1 MTIRP
6 PNAILR
12 YVIVS
17 PPRPGLRKFSLQ
29 RLYHTRSVGAGRW
42 SPDGRRICFASN
54 ASGRQN
60 IWIVD
65 SQGGWPL
72 QLTVSDQRQIPGGWS
87 PDGKWI
93 TFQSDYDG
101 DEQWDLFVVSTE
113 TGEVRNLT
121 RTPEISEESPRWS
134 PDGKH
139 VAYTSKPKSAASY
152 EIHVMDF
159 ATGRVREITKDTPR
173 EFSNH
178 DPVWS
183 RDGRRLA
190 FTRNRADQKVD
201 IIFVVEMRTG
211 AVRRVSPDNGEH
223 NYHAADWSPDGR
235 RLLITSN
242 VLNRFSNVALLD
254 LKSGAIDWITR
265 ETWDCD
271 AGEFRGRFVA
281 YESNVDGNGQVFLFD
296 VKNGKPKALG
306 AKSGLNSLGS
316 EVFSPDEKR
325 ILFSYS
331 GPSQPSDLCSAVTG
345 LPKPKTA
352 RITNSMLAGM
362 DPADMVEPYLVHYKS
377 RDNLEI
383 SAFLYVPYN
392 LKKNRRNP
400 AIVYVHGGPS
410 SQHMNGFNRSVQYLV
425 NNGYVV
431 IAPNYRGSTGYG
443 KDFEERNRFDMGGGD
458 LCDVVEAARFT
469 ESTGYVDHDRI
480 AIMGGSYG
488 GYMTMMGLTKRPE
501 VWAAGVAIV
510 PFVNWF
516 TELAHEDPSLR
527 EWDLATMGDPVT
539 NRLLYEDRSPIY
551 SIDNIRAPLLVL
563 AGGNDP
569 RCPREESDQVV
580 RAIQAR
586 GGVVE
591 YKFYEEEGHSF
602 SRLENSIDSFER
614 TVAFLNRYM
623 PNSQGFRP

>member
-1 MTIRP
+1 MGVNP
-6 PNAILR
+6 K
-12 YVIVS
+12 IVS
-17 PPRPGLRKFSLQ
+17 RARPGLTKLSLQ

-60 IWIVD
+60 LWIVD
-65 SQGGWPL
+65 SRGGWPL

-101 DEQWDLFVVSTE
+101 DEQWDLFAVSTE

-121 RTPEISEESPRWS
+121 RTPDVSEESPRWS
-134 PDGKH
+134 PDGKLL
-139 VAYTSKPKSAASY
+139 AYVSKPKAGASY

-159 ATGRVREITKDTPR
+159 KTGRIRAITKNTPK

-178 DPVWS
+178 DPIWS
-183 RDGRRLA
+183 PDGRRLA
-190 FTRNRADQKVD
+190 FTRHRADQKAD
-201 IIFVVEMRTG
+201 ILLVADLRSG
-211 AVRRVSPDNGEH
+211 ATRRVGPEGGEH

-242 VLNRFSNVALLD
+242 ALNRFSNVALLD
-254 LKSGAIDWITR
+254 VKSRAIEWITQ
-265 ETWDCD
+265 ETWECD
-271 AGEFRGRFVA
+271 AGEFRGRFIA
-281 YESNVDGNGQVFLFD
+281 YETNLDGNSRIFVYD
-296 VKNGKPKALG
+296 VKTRKRKPLG

-316 EVFSPDEKR
+316 EAFSPDGKR
-325 ILFSYS
+325 VLYTSS
-331 GPSQPSDLCSAVTG
+331 GPRRPSDLCIGSRRV
-345 LPKPKTA
+345 
-352 RITNSMLAGM
+352 TNSLLAAM
-362 DPADMVEPYLVHYKS
+362 NPADMVEPYLAHYRS
-377 RDNLEI
+377 RDALTI

-410 SQHMNGFNRSVQYLV
+410 SQYMNGFNRSVQYLV
-425 NNGYVV
+425 NHGYVV

-458 LCDVVEAARFT
+458 LSDVVEAAHFL
-469 ESTGYVDHDRI
+469 ESTGYVDRGRI
-480 AIMGGSYG
+480 ALMGGSYG

-516 TELAHEDPSLR
+516 TELAHEDPALR
-527 EWDLATMGDPVT
+527 EWDLATMGDPVA
-539 NRLLYEDRSPIY
+539 NRRLYEDRSPIY
-551 SIDNIRAPLLVL
+551 SIDEIRAPLLVL

-569 RCPREESDQVV
+569 RCPKEESDQVAQ
-580 RAIQAR
+580 AIRAR

-614 TVAFLNRYM
+614 TVAFLDKYM
-623 PNSQGFRP
+623 R

>member
-1 MTIRP
+1 VGLGPKILSRP
-6 PNAILR
+6 K
-12 YVIVS
+12 
-17 PPRPGLRKFSLQ
+17 PGLSKLSLQ

-60 IWIVD
+60 LWIVD
-65 SQGGWPL
+65 SRGGWPL

-93 TFQSDYDG
+93 AFQSDYDG
-101 DEQWDLFVVSTE
+101 DEQWDLFAVSTA

-121 RTPEISEESPRWS
+121 RTPNISEESPRWS
-134 PDGKH
+134 PDGKRL
-139 VAYTSKPKSAASY
+139 AYVSKPKTGASY

-159 ATGRVREITKDTPR
+159 ASGAVRAITKNTPKK
-173 EFSNH
+173 FSNH
-178 DPVWS
+178 DPIWS
-183 RDGRRLA
+183 PDGRRLA
-190 FTRNRADQKVD
+190 FTRNRADEKID
-201 IIFVVEMRTG
+201 ILLVADLPGGVIK
-211 AVRRVSPDNGEH
+211 RVSPEGGEH
-223 NYHAADWSPDGR
+223 NYYAADWSPDGR

-242 VLNRFSNVALLD
+242 ALNRFSNVALLD
-254 LKSGAIDWITR
+254 LKSGAIEWITR
-265 ETWDCD
+265 ETWECD
-271 AGEFRGRFVA
+271 AGEFRGRSIA
-281 YESNVDGNGQVFLFD
+281 YESNIDGNSRIFLYD
-296 VKNGKPKALG
+296 VKTQKRKPLG
-306 AKSGLNSLGS
+306 AKSGLSSLGS
-316 EVFSPDEKR
+316 EVFSPDGKR
-325 ILFSYS
+325 VLYTSS
-331 GPSQPSDLCSAVTG
+331 GARQPSDL
-345 LPKPKTA
+345 
-352 RITNSMLAGM
+352 RIGSLRVTNSLLAAM
-362 DPADMVEPYLVHYKS
+362 NPEDMVEPYLVHYKS
-377 RDNLEI
+377 RDNLTI

-410 SQHMNGFNRSVQYLV
+410 SQYMNGFNRSVQYLV

-458 LCDVVEAARFT
+458 LCDVVEAAHFL
-469 ESTGYVDHDRI
+469 ESTGYVDRDRI
-480 AIMGGSYG
+480 ALMGGSYG

-516 TELAHEDPSLR
+516 TELAHEDPILR
-527 EWDLATMGDPVT
+527 EWDLATMGDPVA

-551 SIDNIRAPLLVL
+551 SIDEIRAPLLVL

-569 RCPREESDQVV
+569 RCPKEESDQVAQ
-580 RAIQAR
+580 AIRAR

-614 TVAFLNRYM
+614 TVAFLDKYM
-623 PNSQGFRP
+623 K

>member
-1 MTIRP
+1 MRGQSTRTPVRARNPQIASR
-6 PNAILR
+6 
-12 YVIVS
+12 S
-17 PPRPGLRKFSLQ
+17 RPGLNKLSLQ
-29 RLYHTRSVGAGRW
+29 RLYHTRSVGSGRW
-42 SPDGRRICFASN
+42 SPDGRRLCFASN

-60 IWIVD
+60 LWIMD
-65 SQGGWPL
+65 STGGWPL
-72 QLTVSDQRQIPGGWS
+72 QLTVSDQRQIAGGWS

-101 DEQWDLFVVSTE
+101 NEQWDLFAVSTA
-113 TGEVRNLT
+113 TGETRNLT
-121 RTPEISEESPRWS
+121 RTPEISEEDPRWS
-134 PDGKH
+134 PDGRWL
-139 VAYTSKPKSAASY
+139 AYVSKPKTGASY

-159 ATGRVREITKDTPR
+159 AGGPVREITSGTPA
-173 EFSNH
+173 EYSNSG
-178 DPVWS
+178 PVWS
-183 RDGRRLA
+183 PDGRRLA
-190 FTRNRADQKVD
+190 FTQTRADQKKD
-201 IIFVVEMRTG
+201 ILLVAELKSGLI
-211 AVRRVSPDNGEH
+211 RRVSPEGGEH
-223 NYHAADWSPDGR
+223 NYYAADWSPDGR

-242 VLNRFSNVALLD
+242 ALNRFSNVGLLD
-254 LKSGAIDWITR
+254 PECGAIEWITR
-265 ETWDCD
+265 ETWDCE
-271 AGEFRGRFVA
+271 AGEFRGRFIT
-281 YESNVDGNGQVFLFD
+281 YESNVDGNSRVYLFD
-296 VKNGKPKALG
+296 IRTRRRKAVG
-306 AKSGLNSLGS
+306 GRDGLSTLGS
-316 EVFSPDEKR
+316 EVFSPDGKR
-325 ILFSYS
+325 VLFSAS
-331 GPSQPSDLCSAVTG
+331 GPTAPTDLYTCAATGSAG
-345 LPKPKTA
+345 
-352 RITNSMLAGM
+352 RIRPVRATHSALAAM
-362 DPADMVEPYLVHYKS
+362 DPNDMVPPYLVHYSS
-377 RDNLEI
+377 RDGLEI

-410 SQHMNGFNRSVQYLV
+410 AQYMNGFNRSVQYLV

-458 LCDVVEAARFT
+458 LHDVVEAARFAAR
-469 ESTGYVDHDRI
+469 TGFVDPGRI

-516 TELAHEDPSLR
+516 TELEHEDPSLR
-527 EWDLATMGDPVT
+527 EWDLATMGDPVA

-551 SIDNIRAPLLVL
+551 SIGNIRAPLLVL

-569 RCPREESDQVV
+569 RCPKEESDQVV
-580 RAIQAR
+580 RAIESR

-614 TVAFLNRYM
+614 TVAFLDKHMR
-623 PNSQGFRP
+623 